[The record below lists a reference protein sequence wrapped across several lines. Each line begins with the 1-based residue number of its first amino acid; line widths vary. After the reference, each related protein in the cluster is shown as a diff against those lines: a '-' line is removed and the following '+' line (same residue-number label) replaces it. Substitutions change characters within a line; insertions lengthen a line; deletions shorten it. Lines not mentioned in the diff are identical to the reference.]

1 MNITTKSINDE
12 GDRLYKLR
20 KAKNN
25 QLRNEE
31 EKQFLEEDALTKSGS
46 ACRKSTLDKI
56 SFGMNNIDEVL
67 LKNEIDK
74 RFYSPATMIAAM
86 CVTDSTFYV
95 PNNSLGTLLKL
106 KKWIHGLKR
115 IGAASAAGVA
125 LKADLGP
132 AEGMFIL
139 KAPQGDKTDNSEL
152 IHEMMIGMYGTNKL
166 RGTIPNFSY
175 IYGGFSC
182 ASPILN
188 DNNEVVSWCTGKDKE
203 SVTYTI
209 YENIA
214 PAIDW
219 KEYVEKCSGEEFV
232 SGYLQVLYALAEA
245 VKQIDFTHYDLHW
258 NNVLMRE
265 YPSESGYFQIKYNTE
280 NGEEYLV
287 TDRVATII
295 DYGNSHIA
303 YKGKHYGKYGLLDL
317 SVYPDRSHPFHDA
330 YKLLMFTILAAW
342 EGKNQSVLDEA
353 AKIYKF
359 FNSHDDP
366 TFAADEQFEPYRY
379 AVPFNMTKDLTL
391 FDLTKF
397 IREQCV
403 CPFINP
409 TPGTEVVLACI
420 EGCPT
425 IQSIFTDIGLDVKEN
440 YTASS
445 FFEFYEIFQA
455 TGKKSDMNYEA
466 LRDNF
471 ENQLSDEYEDMLK
484 DLENIKVVDLTTI
497 NVLDDVAGYAYM
509 NFLYQLV
516 NVLDRYNTYLLELY
530 IGQQVVNMF
539 EQDVDYS
546 EFTSLDG
553 QFKKLVAIVEG
564 NEKLFSRGKTIFK
577 DKKLNKHFQVAER
590 IMQIYDVV
598 MKE

>member
-12 GDRLYKLR
+12 GDRLYKLS
-20 KAKNN
+20 KTKNN
-25 QLRNEE
+25 QLRNDEK
-31 EKQFLEEDALTKSGS
+31 KQFLEEDELTKSGS

-56 SFGMNNIDEVL
+56 AFGMNNLDEIM
-67 LKNEIDK
+67 LKNEIST

-106 KKWIHGLKR
+106 KKWIHSLKK
-115 IGAASAAGVA
+115 IGADSTAGVA

-139 KAPQGDKTDNSEL
+139 KAPQGDKADSSEL

-166 RGTIPNFSY
+166 RSTIPNFSY

-219 KEYVEKCSGEEFV
+219 EEYVEKCSGEEFV
-232 SGYLQVLYALAEA
+232 SAYLQVLYALAEA

-287 TDRVATII
+287 TDRIATII
-295 DYGNSHIA
+295 DYGRSHIA
-303 YKGKHYGKYGLLDL
+303 YKGKHYGDYTGLFY
-317 SVYPDRSHPFHDA
+317 SVYPDRSHPFNDA
-330 YKLLMFTILAAW
+330 YKLLMFTIIAAW
-342 EGKNQSVLDEA
+342 EGQNQEVLDEA
-353 AKIYKF
+353 TKIYRF
-359 FNSHDDP
+359 FNKV
-366 TFAADEQFEPYRY
+366 DEPLLDIEEQYEPYSFG
-379 AVPFNMTKDLTL
+379 VPYDIPKNLTL

-397 IREQCV
+397 IRQQCT

-471 ENQLSDEYEDMLK
+471 ENQLSDEYEEILK
-484 DLENIKVVDLTTI
+484 DLESIKVVDLTTMG
-497 NVLDDVAGYAYM
+497 VVDDVTGYAYM
-509 NFLYQLV
+509 DFLYRLV
-516 NVLDRYNTYLLELY
+516 NLLDRYNTFLLELY

-553 QFKKLVAIVEG
+553 QFKKLVTFVEG
-564 NEKLFSRGKTIFK
+564 NESIFAGGKTIFK

-590 IMQIYDVV
+590 IMQIYDVAI
-598 MKE
+598 KE